1 MKTIYA
7 HPGQALMLGRRGENE
22 ARQIV
27 FDLTAWQELYGE
39 GVAQLIHQRAGDDIP
54 YPIVV
59 SKDNNAAIWILT
71 DTDTAV
77 EGEGKAELQYL
88 VGDQLAKSCT
98 WQTFTDAA
106 LGDPTTEAPEPE
118 KAWVDQVLAAGTTAQ
133 QAAQR
138 AEEVAAQLNDVEEQV
153 KAASAA
159 ASSAQTSAANASASE
174 KNASDSAT
182 RAENAAQG
190 VENTLAELEAAMA
203 AI

>member
-7 HPGQALMLGRRGENE
+7 HPGQALKLGRRGENE

-27 FDLTAWQELYGE
+27 FDLTTWTELYGA
-39 GVAQLIHQRAGDDIP
+39 GVAQLIHQRAGDATP
-54 YPIVV
+54 YPAILLQT
-59 SKDNNAAIWILT
+59 DTEAIWTLS
-71 DTDTAV
+71 DADTAI

-106 LGDPTTEAPEPE
+106 LGDPGDPPEPE
-118 KAWVDQVLAAGTTAQ
+118 KSWVDQVLQAGVTAQ

-138 AEEVAAQLNDVEEQV
+138 AEEVAAQLNDVEAQV

-159 ASSAQTSAANASASE
+159 AASAQTSASNASTSE
-174 KNASDSAT
+174 KNAADSAT

-190 VENTLAELEAAMA
+190 VETTLAELEAAMA